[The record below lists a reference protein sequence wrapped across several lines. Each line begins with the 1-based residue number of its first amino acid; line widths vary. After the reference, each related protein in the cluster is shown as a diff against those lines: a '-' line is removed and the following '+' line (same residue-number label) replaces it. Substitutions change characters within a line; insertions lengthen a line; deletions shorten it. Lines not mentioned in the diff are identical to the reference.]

1 MKLNFQFSIFSLSKY
16 IENLPCLNIH
26 FVKFHYEGRSCK
38 DLKQPEKILKS
49 IVTSN
54 KFHNIAVF
62 LKDFSDMHASVDDG
76 LCMHVLS
83 DKRAT

>member
-1 MKLNFQFSIFSLSKY
+1 MKMNFKLWIFEQIHNKSTLLEHSFRNRWSDGLS
-16 IENLPCLNIH
+16 
-26 FVKFHYEGRSCK
+26 FEGP
-38 DLKQPEKILKS
+38 KQPEKILKI

-54 KFHNIAVF
+54 KIYNIAVF